1 MNNREELINIYL
13 IYKDLLTKKQQEYF
27 KYYYFEDLSLSEIS
41 ENMLVSKAF
50 VGKTLK
56 QIENKLNDLES
67 TLKINTLYNKVLI
80 ILLNVFFSSFLFKNL
95 VTLLYSFIIFSF
107 LIKYM
112 KNIKIFNIFC
122 NTFYDKI

>member
-13 IYKDLLTKKQQEYF
+13 IYKDLLTKKQQDYF
-27 KYYYFEDLSLSEIS
+27 KYYYFEDISLSEIS

-67 TLKINTLYNKVLI
+67 TLKINTLYNKIKEISKNTTDKETKKELENLI
-80 ILLNVFFSSFLFKNL
+80 
-95 VTLLYSFIIFSF
+95 
-107 LIKYM
+107 
-112 KNIKIFNIFC
+112 
-122 NTFYDKI
+122 

>member
-1 MNNREELINIYL
+1 MNSREELINIYL
-13 IYKDLLTKKQQEYF
+13 IYKDLLTKKQQDYF

-67 TLKINTLYNKVLI
+67 TLKVNTLYNKIKEISENTTDKETKKELENLI
-80 ILLNVFFSSFLFKNL
+80 
-95 VTLLYSFIIFSF
+95 
-107 LIKYM
+107 
-112 KNIKIFNIFC
+112 
-122 NTFYDKI
+122 

>member
-56 QIENKLNDLES
+56 QIENKLNDLEN
-67 TLKINTLYNKVLI
+67 TLKINTLYNKIKEISKNTTDKKTKKELENLI
-80 ILLNVFFSSFLFKNL
+80 
-95 VTLLYSFIIFSF
+95 
-107 LIKYM
+107 
-112 KNIKIFNIFC
+112 
-122 NTFYDKI
+122 

>member
-13 IYKDLLTKKQQEYF
+13 IYKDLLTKKQQDYF

-67 TLKINTLYNKVLI
+67 TLKINTLYNKIKEISKNTTDKETKKAVENLI
-80 ILLNVFFSSFLFKNL
+80 
-95 VTLLYSFIIFSF
+95 
-107 LIKYM
+107 
-112 KNIKIFNIFC
+112 
-122 NTFYDKI
+122 

>member
-1 MNNREELINIYL
+1 MNSREELINIYL
-13 IYKDLLTKKQQEYF
+13 IYKDLLTKKQQDYF

-67 TLKINTLYNKVLI
+67 TLKINTLYNKIKEISKNTTDKETKKELENLI
-80 ILLNVFFSSFLFKNL
+80 
-95 VTLLYSFIIFSF
+95 
-107 LIKYM
+107 
-112 KNIKIFNIFC
+112 
-122 NTFYDKI
+122 

>member
-13 IYKDLLTKKQQEYF
+13 IYKDLLTNKQQEYF

-67 TLKINTLYNKVLI
+67 TLKINTLYNKIKEISKNTTDKETKKELENLI
-80 ILLNVFFSSFLFKNL
+80 
-95 VTLLYSFIIFSF
+95 
-107 LIKYM
+107 
-112 KNIKIFNIFC
+112 
-122 NTFYDKI
+122 

>member
-1 MNNREELINIYL
+1 MNNREELINMYL
-13 IYKDLLTKKQQEYF
+13 IYKDLLTKKQQDYF

-67 TLKINTLYNKVLI
+67 TLKINTLYNKIKEISKNTTDKETKKELENLI
-80 ILLNVFFSSFLFKNL
+80 
-95 VTLLYSFIIFSF
+95 
-107 LIKYM
+107 
-112 KNIKIFNIFC
+112 
-122 NTFYDKI
+122 

>member
-1 MNNREELINIYL
+1 MNNRDELINIYL
-13 IYKDLLTKKQQEYF
+13 IYKDLLTKKQQDYF

-67 TLKINTLYNKVLI
+67 TLKINTLYNKIKDISKNTTDKETKKILENLI
-80 ILLNVFFSSFLFKNL
+80 
-95 VTLLYSFIIFSF
+95 
-107 LIKYM
+107 
-112 KNIKIFNIFC
+112 
-122 NTFYDKI
+122 

>member
-56 QIENKLNDLES
+56 QIENKLNDLEN
-67 TLKINTLYNKVLI
+67 TLKINTLYNKI
-80 ILLNVFFSSFLFKNL
+80 KEISKNTTDKETKKEL
-95 VTLLYSFIIFSF
+95 ENFI
-107 LIKYM
+107 
-112 KNIKIFNIFC
+112 
-122 NTFYDKI
+122 

>member
-13 IYKDLLTKKQQEYF
+13 IYKDLLTKKQQDYF

-67 TLKINTLYNKVLI
+67 TLKINALYNKIKEISKNTTDKETKKELENLI
-80 ILLNVFFSSFLFKNL
+80 
-95 VTLLYSFIIFSF
+95 
-107 LIKYM
+107 
-112 KNIKIFNIFC
+112 
-122 NTFYDKI
+122 

>member
-13 IYKDLLTKKQQEYF
+13 IYKDLLTKKQQDYF

-67 TLKINTLYNKVLI
+67 TLKINTLYNKI
-80 ILLNVFFSSFLFKNL
+80 KEISKN
-95 VTLLYSFIIFSF
+95 T
-107 LIKYM
+107 
-112 KNIKIFNIFC
+112 
-122 NTFYDKI
+122 TDKETKKE

>member
-13 IYKDLLTKKQQEYF
+13 IYKDLLTKKQQDYF

-67 TLKINTLYNKVLI
+67 TLKIYTLYNKIKEISKNTTDKETKKELENLI
-80 ILLNVFFSSFLFKNL
+80 
-95 VTLLYSFIIFSF
+95 
-107 LIKYM
+107 
-112 KNIKIFNIFC
+112 
-122 NTFYDKI
+122 

>member
-56 QIENKLNDLES
+56 LIENKLNDLES
-67 TLKINTLYNKVLI
+67 TLKINTLYNKIKEISKNTTDKETKKELENLI
-80 ILLNVFFSSFLFKNL
+80 
-95 VTLLYSFIIFSF
+95 
-107 LIKYM
+107 
-112 KNIKIFNIFC
+112 
-122 NTFYDKI
+122 

>member
-56 QIENKLNDLES
+56 HIENKLNDLES
-67 TLKINTLYNKVLI
+67 TLKINTLYNKIKEISKNTTDKETKKELENLI
-80 ILLNVFFSSFLFKNL
+80 
-95 VTLLYSFIIFSF
+95 
-107 LIKYM
+107 
-112 KNIKIFNIFC
+112 
-122 NTFYDKI
+122 

>member
-1 MNNREELINIYL
+1 MVFNIYL
-13 IYKDLLTKKQQEYF
+13 IYKDLLTKKQQDYF

-67 TLKINTLYNKVLI
+67 TLKINTLYNKIKEISKNTTDKETKKELENLI
-80 ILLNVFFSSFLFKNL
+80 
-95 VTLLYSFIIFSF
+95 
-107 LIKYM
+107 
-112 KNIKIFNIFC
+112 
-122 NTFYDKI
+122 

>member
-13 IYKDLLTKKQQEYF
+13 IYKDLLTKKQQDYF

-67 TLKINTLYNKVLI
+67 TLKINTLYNKIKEISKNTTDKETKKELEYLI
-80 ILLNVFFSSFLFKNL
+80 
-95 VTLLYSFIIFSF
+95 
-107 LIKYM
+107 
-112 KNIKIFNIFC
+112 
-122 NTFYDKI
+122 

>member
-1 MNNREELINIYL
+1 MNSREKLINIYL

-67 TLKINTLYNKVLI
+67 TLKINTLYNKIKEISKNTTDKETKKELENLI
-80 ILLNVFFSSFLFKNL
+80 
-95 VTLLYSFIIFSF
+95 
-107 LIKYM
+107 
-112 KNIKIFNIFC
+112 
-122 NTFYDKI
+122 

>member
-1 MNNREELINIYL
+1 MNSREELINIYL
-13 IYKDLLTKKQQEYF
+13 IYKDLLTKKQQDYF

-67 TLKINTLYNKVLI
+67 TLKINTLYNKIKEISKNTTDKKTKKELENLI
-80 ILLNVFFSSFLFKNL
+80 
-95 VTLLYSFIIFSF
+95 
-107 LIKYM
+107 
-112 KNIKIFNIFC
+112 
-122 NTFYDKI
+122 

>member
-1 MNNREELINIYL
+1 MNNREEFINIYL
-13 IYKDLLTKKQQEYF
+13 IYKDLLTKKQQDYF

-67 TLKINTLYNKVLI
+67 TLKINTLYNKIKEISKNTTDKETKKELENLI
-80 ILLNVFFSSFLFKNL
+80 
-95 VTLLYSFIIFSF
+95 
-107 LIKYM
+107 
-112 KNIKIFNIFC
+112 
-122 NTFYDKI
+122 

>member
-1 MNNREELINIYL
+1 MNSREELINIYL
-13 IYKDLLTKKQQEYF
+13 IYKDLLTKKQQDYF

-67 TLKINTLYNKVLI
+67 TLKINTLYNKIKEISKNTTDKETKKKLENLI
-80 ILLNVFFSSFLFKNL
+80 
-95 VTLLYSFIIFSF
+95 
-107 LIKYM
+107 
-112 KNIKIFNIFC
+112 
-122 NTFYDKI
+122 

>member
-1 MNNREELINIYL
+1 MNNREELISIYL

-56 QIENKLNDLES
+56 QIENKLNDLEN
-67 TLKINTLYNKVLI
+67 TLKINTLYNKIKEISKNTTDKETKKELENLI
-80 ILLNVFFSSFLFKNL
+80 
-95 VTLLYSFIIFSF
+95 
-107 LIKYM
+107 
-112 KNIKIFNIFC
+112 
-122 NTFYDKI
+122 

>member
-13 IYKDLLTKKQQEYF
+13 IYKDLLTKKQQDYF

-67 TLKINTLYNKVLI
+67 TLKINTLYNKIKEISKNTTDKKTKKELENLI
-80 ILLNVFFSSFLFKNL
+80 
-95 VTLLYSFIIFSF
+95 
-107 LIKYM
+107 
-112 KNIKIFNIFC
+112 
-122 NTFYDKI
+122 

>member
-13 IYKDLLTKKQQEYF
+13 IYKDLLTKKQQDYF

-67 TLKINTLYNKVLI
+67 TLKINTLYNK
-80 ILLNVFFSSFLFKNL
+80 
-95 VTLLYSFIIFSF
+95 
-107 LIKYM
+107 IK
-112 KNIKIFNIFC
+112 
-122 NTFYDKI
+122 

>member
-1 MNNREELINIYL
+1 MNSREELINIYL

-56 QIENKLNDLES
+56 QIENKLNDLEN
-67 TLKINTLYNKVLI
+67 TLKINTLYNKIKDISKNTTDKETKKELENLI
-80 ILLNVFFSSFLFKNL
+80 
-95 VTLLYSFIIFSF
+95 
-107 LIKYM
+107 
-112 KNIKIFNIFC
+112 
-122 NTFYDKI
+122 

>member
-13 IYKDLLTKKQQEYF
+13 IYKDLLTKKQQDYF

-67 TLKINTLYNKVLI
+67 TLKINTLYNKIIEISKNTTDKETKKELENLI
-80 ILLNVFFSSFLFKNL
+80 
-95 VTLLYSFIIFSF
+95 
-107 LIKYM
+107 
-112 KNIKIFNIFC
+112 
-122 NTFYDKI
+122 